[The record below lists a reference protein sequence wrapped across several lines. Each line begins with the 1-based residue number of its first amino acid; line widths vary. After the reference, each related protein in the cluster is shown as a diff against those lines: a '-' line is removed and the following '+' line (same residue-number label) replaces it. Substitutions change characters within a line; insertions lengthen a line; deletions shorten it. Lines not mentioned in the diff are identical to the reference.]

1 MAEEDWTF
9 INQFRNNDDMTP
21 EDVIDLEV
29 AMMRILNG
37 MDIDKH
43 SKDLGYSVRFPR
55 YNKNFPGL
63 TDKQELEALRKHYW
77 ARSRQVRD
85 LEKIIRE
92 KERIIQKNC
101 DHEWEKDWESRDH
114 RSRYDCK
121 KCGAYR

>member
-9 INQFRNNDDMTP
+9 INQFRNNNDMTP
-21 EDVIDLEV
+21 EDVIDVEF
-29 AMMRILNG
+29 AMNRILKQMN
-37 MDIDKH
+37 IDKH
-43 SKDLGYSVRFPR
+43 SKDLGYSARFPR
-55 YNKNFPGL
+55 YNRNFPGL
-63 TDKQELEALRKHYW
+63 SDKQELEALRKHYW
-77 ARSRQVRD
+77 GRWRQVQN

-101 DHEWEKDWESRDH
+101 DHVWEKDWESRDH